1 MSRISNLT
9 DQTPSAAAD
18 RGQYLH
24 LPGIHVL
31 LDIWRPATYLEC
43 DLIEE
48 MLRLAAR
55 VAGATVLDVK
65 LHSFGESGGIT
76 GVAILAESH
85 ITIHTWPELEYVAMD
100 IFMCGACSVRAC
112 SEVIKDFLKPEIFT
126 VSEYQRGVP
135 DATKDV
141 NVNHK
146 ADN

>member
-1 MSRISNLT
+1 MYPTSNVAEHH
-9 DQTPSAAAD
+9 DAAP
-18 RGQYLH
+18 H

-31 LDIWRPATYLEC
+31 LDIWRPRNPASL
-43 DLIEE
+43 DISLIEK
-48 MLRLAAR
+48 MLRQAAQ

-126 VSEYQRGVP
+126 VSEHQRGVP
-135 DATKDV
+135 DATRDV